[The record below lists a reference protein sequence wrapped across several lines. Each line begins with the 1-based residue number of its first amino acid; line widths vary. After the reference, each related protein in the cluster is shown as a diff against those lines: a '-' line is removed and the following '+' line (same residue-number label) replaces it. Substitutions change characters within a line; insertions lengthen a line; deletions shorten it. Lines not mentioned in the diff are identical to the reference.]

1 MKTENVKKSIIEFEK
16 ITKEDKKVIGCC
28 FLPLV
33 ENYFKDEKVQA
44 DFKKWQ
50 AKRYKNSV

>member
-1 MKTENVKKSIIEFEK
+1 MRAENVKKSIIEFEK
-16 ITKEDKKVIGCC
+16 ITKEDKRVIGHC

-50 AKRYKNSV
+50 SKRYKNSV

>member
-16 ITKEDKKVIGCC
+16 ITKEDKRVIGRC

-33 ENYFKDEKVQA
+33 ENYFMDEKVQA
-44 DFKKWQ
+44 DFKMWQ
-50 AKRYKNSV
+50 LKRHGKSI

>member
-1 MKTENVKKSIIEFEK
+1 METCNVKKSIIQFDK
-16 ITKEDKKVIGCC
+16 ISKEDKRVIGRC

-50 AKRYKNSV
+50 LERQRKSI